1 MRAMRPL
8 STLAALAAAALVTS
22 SAPAAAGTARALL
35 PDSFRLVGAAPGRAG
50 GVLLAGGRGSDAGV
64 ALVDSDGGFRLSR
77 STGGPV
83 VAAGA
88 AVDGDAW
95 FTDSSTSIG
104 HITPSGWVTHI
115 ATNLG
120 LPAGQTFGAIFV
132 GAPATSG
139 STPVGGRIG
148 ELAADGSLVQV
159 LQPGADPTRRLL
171 AADPSDHSGSSR
183 RAGRR

>member
-50 GVLLAGGRGSDAGV
+50 GVWLAGGRGSDAGV

-83 VAAGA
+83 VAVA
-88 AVDGDAW
+88 ATADGDAW

-120 LPAGQTFGAIFV
+120 LPAGQTFGAVFV
-132 GAPATSG
+132 GAPGHVWFDAG
-139 STPVGGRIG
+139 AGRIG
-148 ELAADGSLVQV
+148 ELV
-159 LQPGADPTRRLL
+159 LYARTVERGDTPV
-171 AADPSDHSGSSR
+171 
-183 RAGRR
+183 